1 LGSADPRARCKP
13 THHVSSDLRRGY
25 ATSQGTPDLVACQV
39 LAKSRT
45 PVELASSHG
54 RIIII
59 IIIIIIISKLKKKYY
74 YHRRKTIYFFLND

>member
-59 IIIIIIISKLKKKYY
+59 IIIIIIISKLKKKILLPSKKN
-74 YHRRKTIYFFLND
+74 HIFFFK